1 MMIGR
6 IFGGVLGSKFSS
18 RSQIAFCSA
27 IGIALMI
34 ATMYAPVKMVTV
46 FGQTFPL
53 SMCFMVLCGLCT
65 SVMWGGIFNM
75 ATEGL
80 GKYVPIASGIFMAMV
95 SGGMLIPVQG
105 LLADVVGILNSYWMT
120 IGLLAYLLFY
130 ALVGSKLARPDI
142 KVD

>member
-1 MMIGR
+1 MITGC
-6 IFGGVLGSKFSS
+6 SS
-18 RSQIAFCSA
+18 IA
-27 IGIALMI
+27 IALL
-34 ATMYAPVKMVTV
+34 ATVIFMPVTMVNVPGLTAKI
-46 FGQTFPL
+46 PL
-53 SMCFMVLCGLCT
+53 AMCLMAACGLCT